1 MDRVTISINGAITIG
16 AVSDG
21 NVTMFAGV
29 AKNSVFNIEQ
39 SVDRES
45 ELLIRAVNNRT
56 RERNYFRKYCE
67 LLENQITDED
77 FDKEISENEDDYVV
91 PQEEPAD
98 KEDWLIALRLAPRLK
113 DTDYVDDIAT
123 LFSISQQPIPKLI
136 STNNGE
142 IHKF

>member
-1 MDRVTISINGAITIG
+1 MSRVTISINGAVTIG

-29 AKNSVFNIEQ
+29 AKSSVFSIEE

-67 LLENQITDED
+67 LLENQISDED
-77 FDKEISENEDDYVV
+77 FDKEISEHEDDYVV
-91 PQEEPAD
+91 PQEEYTD
-98 KEDWLIALRLAPRLK
+98 KEDWLIALRLAPMLK

-123 LFSISQQPIPKLI
+123 LFSISQQPDQKLI
-136 STNNGE
+136 PSNNDE
-142 IHKF
+142 IHKL